1 MKIIIQNKKTG
12 GKMVKVLLKKDVLLM
27 TDEVLTEE
35 FDKIRRLTDY
45 AKENKESKHS
55 KFIKEITLAARP
67 HKKDVIQ
74 VLPFKF
80 IVERILF
87 HPITEENEG
96 IIEVFYLAQLEEL
109 RKIEDLN
116 YSFVFYLA
124 QLEELPKGNLKYYLE
139 SYIDK
144 HEREGWKV
152 ELSEEWKEILAGNN
166 I

>member
-1 MKIIIQNKKTG
+1 
-12 GKMVKVLLKKDVLLM
+12 MVKVLLKKDVLLM

-109 RKIEDLN
+109 
-116 YSFVFYLA
+116 
-124 QLEELPKGNLKYYLE
+124 PKGNLKYYLE